1 MRISDWSS
9 DVCSSDLGAP
19 EPSPKSDGS
28 AYIHKVR
35 SMEQFDVIVVG
46 GGSAGCA
53 LAGRLSA
60 NPRLTV
66 LLIEAGEDFVPGRE
80 PASIRDPGART
91 MIRPRFFWSD
101 LAEERGRPVFQARVV
116 GGGSTV
122 NGMQAQRGFITE
134 DRRRPRR
141 TSSHSCRTRMP

>member
-1 MRISDWSS
+1 MRGDGGHRRPLI
-9 DVCSSDLGAP
+9 LGAIGAP

-60 NPRLTV
+60 KPRLTV
-66 LLIEAGEDFVPGRE
+66 LLNEAGEDFVPGRE
-80 PASIRDPGART
+80 PGSSRDTGART
-91 MIRPRFFWSD
+91 MIRPRFLGSD
-101 LAEERGRPVFQARVV
+101 LEAERGRAGYKAR
-116 GGGSTV
+116 
-122 NGMQAQRGFITE
+122 
-134 DRRRPRR
+134 
-141 TSSHSCRTRMP
+141 

>member
-1 MRISDWSS
+1 MRGDGGHRRPLI
-9 DVCSSDLGAP
+9 LGAIGAP

-91 MIRPRFFWSD
+91 LIRTRFFWPA
-101 LAEERGRPVFQARVV
+101 LAEGGGRPVFQARVM
-116 GGGSTV
+116 G
-122 NGMQAQRGFITE
+122 E
-134 DRRRPRR
+134 DRRSVGRGQGRDVR
-141 TSSHSCRTRMP
+141 GG

>member
-9 DVCSSDLGAP
+9 DVCSSDL
-19 EPSPKSDGS
+19 
-28 AYIHKVR
+28 KVR

-101 LAEERGRPVFQARVV
+101 LAEERGRPEIGRAHV
-116 GGGSTV
+116 
-122 NGMQAQRGFITE
+122 
-134 DRRRPRR
+134 
-141 TSSHSCRTRMP
+141 